1 MTPYMIIDEH
11 RRPVRSSRAHYTKHC
26 VAVTRAFSL
35 LAFSTLALIVA
46 FCQPFPTGAQTT
58 PDSLHDAAARGDLD
72 AIRALLDHG
81 ADVNGRNSFSGGT
94 PLHAAIAPKLRPGLL
109 KPTVELLLARGANL
123 EVKDNYGRTPL
134 YAAAEDSTVEAVE
147 LLLSRGA
154 NVNARNRA
162 QQTPLHAVVAKPW
175 HDKREI
181 VALLLTKHPDVNA
194 KNVVGYTPLHLLAKM
209 RLGLTSDEV
218 RGTTHPAAAD
228 ARRLLQDQVEAAR
241 LLIAGGAIVDARD
254 DDNSTPL
261 HWAAWSNSEAVAE
274 LILRSGAD
282 KNTRDKFGRTPLHKA
297 AEEGSLEVTEL
308 LVRAGADLA
317 ARDDLNRTPLE
328 SALRYGKQAV
338 ADYLRAHGPTE

>member
-1 MTPYMIIDEH
+1 MNAPNKLWIFALLLL
-11 RRPVRSSRAHYTKHC
+11 VAL
-26 VAVTRAFSL
+26 AVTV
-35 LAFSTLALIVA
+35 ALYGSV
-46 FCQPFPTGAQTT
+46 PTGAQTT

-72 AIRALLDHG
+72 AIRVLLDHG

-123 EVKDNYGRTPL
+123 EVKDNDGRTPL
-134 YAAAEDSTVEAVE
+134 YAAAEGSTAEAVE

-154 NVNARNRA
+154 NVNARNTA
-162 QQTPLHAVVAKPW
+162 QQTPLHAVVAKAW

-181 VALLLTKHPDVNA
+181 AALLLTKHPDVNA

-209 RLGLTSDEV
+209 RLGLTADEV

-228 ARRLLQDQVEAAR
+228 ARRLLKDQVEAAR
-241 LLIAGGAIVDARD
+241 LLIASGAIVDARD
-254 DDNSTPL
+254 DNNSTAL

-274 LILRSGAD
+274 LLLSSGAD
-282 KNTRDKFGRTPLHKA
+282 KNARDKFGGTPLHKA
-297 AEEGSLEVTEL
+297 AEEGSLEVAAL

-317 ARDDLNRTPLE
+317 ARDILNRTPLG
-328 SALRYGKQAV
+328 SALRYRKQEV
-338 ADYLRAHGPTE
+338 ADYLRAHGATE